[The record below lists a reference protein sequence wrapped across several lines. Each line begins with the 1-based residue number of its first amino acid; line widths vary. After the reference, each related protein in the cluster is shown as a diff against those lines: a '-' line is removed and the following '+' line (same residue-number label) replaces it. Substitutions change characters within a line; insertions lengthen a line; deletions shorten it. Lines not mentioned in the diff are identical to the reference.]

1 MMTAAFNQSIIEINS
16 IGPVEKSE
24 DGETFFLISSGG
36 QHFDSALCLSSEFEN
51 FYFYRGDGETI
62 AVPCKLS

>member
-1 MMTAAFNQSIIEINS
+1 MTAAFSQSIVEINS

-24 DGETFFLISSGG
+24 DGEIFSRISSGG
-36 QHFDSALCLSSEFEN
+36 QFFDSALCLSSEFEN

-62 AVPCKLS
+62 VVPCKLS